1 MKKRLKVLVT
11 LLLILALGVV
21 GCGKTGQGAKEQPDT
36 VGEKGDALSES
47 QAADSEEN
55 DGADEITLTDNV
67 GREVT
72 LPYPVETAVVANRY
86 NSELIRASGA
96 IDKVI
101 AVDSNTA
108 QDREYWAQFNPDN
121 VIGKGQT
128 ELNYEKIIEL
138 NPQVLILPSNG
149 TYEEAEAKLEPFGI
163 KVFVISGYDTSDF
176 EKQVANIGK
185 MFGTED
191 KAQAFFDY
199 FNDKLSYIKDS
210 VAQEN
215 KKTLY
220 LETTSPLSSTL
231 PGDYFFDMAAFGGA
245 DNIFAT
251 DYENINKGEIDPE
264 EVIRRNPDVIV
275 KLVTPDKA
283 LKGTGLYEPPT
294 KDDFLASYNE
304 ITSRPGWDD
313 ISAVENKEVYF
324 MTQFS
329 HGGASKLV
337 GSMYIAKWMYPDLLP
352 ELDPDEVFRAWME
365 DYQGFENVEGH
376 FYKAKDLQ

>member
-1 MKKRLKVLVT
+1 MKKKLGILVT
-11 LLLILALGVV
+11 LLLVLMLGAV
-21 GCGKTGQGAKEQPDT
+21 GCGNSDDNSNKE
-36 VGEKGDALSES
+36 
-47 QAADSEEN
+47 SEETQ
-55 DGADEITLTDNV
+55 DEIIVEETEVEEIILTDNV

-101 AVDSNTA
+101 AVDLNTA
-108 QDREYWAQFNPDN
+108 QDREYWAQFDPEN

-149 TYEEAEAKLEPFGI
+149 TYEEAEEKLDSFGI

-176 EKQVANIGK
+176 KNQVENIGK

-191 KAQAFFDY
+191 KAEEFYDY
-199 FNDKLSYIKDS
+199 FNDKLEYIKENVPNDS
-210 VAQEN
+210 

-220 LETTSPLSSTL
+220 LETTSALNTTF
-231 PGDYFFDMAAFGGA
+231 PGDYFYDMADFAGA
-245 DNIFAT
+245 KNIFST
-251 DYENINKGEIDPE
+251 DYENLNKGEIDPE
-264 EVIRRNPDVIV
+264 EVIKRNPEVIV
-275 KLVTPDKA
+275 KLITPGEA

-294 KDDFLASYNE
+294 KEEFLNSYDE
-304 ITSRPGWDD
+304 ISGRVGWDD
-313 ISAVENKEVYF
+313 VTAVNNDEVYF

-337 GSMYIAKWMYPDLLP
+337 GSMYIAKWMYPDLLT

-365 DYQGFENVEGH
+365 DYQGFKNIDGH
-376 FYKAKDLQ
+376 FYTTNDLK